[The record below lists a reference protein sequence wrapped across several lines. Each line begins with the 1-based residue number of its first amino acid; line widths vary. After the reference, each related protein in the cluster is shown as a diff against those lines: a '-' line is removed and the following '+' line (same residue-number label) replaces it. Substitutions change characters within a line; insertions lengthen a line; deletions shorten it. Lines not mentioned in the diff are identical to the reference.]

1 MADTQVLTQAFA
13 EELSQVMAQADCLFT
28 PEQIDLALTTMA
40 ASISERLSGRN
51 PLLLSVM
58 NGGMV
63 LTGQLAPKLAFPLQL
78 DYLHATRYR
87 EKLSGSDD
95 LHWRALPATAL
106 KGRSVLVLDDI
117 LDEGETLAAVVD
129 WCREQGAE
137 QVLTAV
143 LVDKQ
148 HGRKTAW
155 LKEADFTALVA
166 EDRYLFGYGMDY
178 KGYWRNAPGIFAV
191 AD

>member
-1 MADTQVLTQAFA
+1 MMADNQAFFQ
-13 EELSQVMAQADCLFT
+13 ELTQVMAAADCLFS
-28 PEQIDLALTTMA
+28 PEEIDRALTDMA
-40 ASISERLSGRN
+40 EKISAKLADRN
-51 PLLLSVM
+51 PLLLCVM

-63 LTGQLAPKLAFPLQL
+63 LTGQLAPKLTFPLQL

-95 LHWRALPATAL
+95 LHWRALPASDLA
-106 KGRSVLVLDDI
+106 GRTVLILDDI

-129 WCREQGAE
+129 WCKAQGAA
-137 QVLTAV
+137 QVQTAV

-148 HGRKTAW
+148 HDRKTAW
-155 LKEADFTALVA
+155 LKAADFTALVA